1 MRKYA
6 KKRHKICAR
15 FGFFCRSDCVCVC
28 VWMSVVLSV
37 QVNIGYTN

>member
-1 MRKYA
+1 MPKNGTKYA
-6 KKRHKICAR
+6 LVLV
-15 FGFFCRSDCVCVC
+15 FFVGVTVCVC